1 PPPRNP
7 RCLRITVQNG
17 GTAPTT
23 ITNVEFFVMLPKWK
37 RILYRFR
44 LKKRGEEIH
53 AILNDYRGSRI
64 PDRLEVGSEWVASM
78 EQDTRF
84 DSWLETDRL
93 YCAIHHSFST
103 KTAQA
108 KIIRGPI

>member
-1 PPPRNP
+1 MRTTDLIAWIGASTGIASLIWNIYAKATANRPKLVVTAYANMVQMPPPPRNP

-53 AILNDYRGSRI
+53 AILND
-64 PDRLEVGSEWVASM
+64 
-78 EQDTRF
+78 
-84 DSWLETDRL
+84 
-93 YCAIHHSFST
+93 
-103 KTAQA
+103 
-108 KIIRGPI
+108 